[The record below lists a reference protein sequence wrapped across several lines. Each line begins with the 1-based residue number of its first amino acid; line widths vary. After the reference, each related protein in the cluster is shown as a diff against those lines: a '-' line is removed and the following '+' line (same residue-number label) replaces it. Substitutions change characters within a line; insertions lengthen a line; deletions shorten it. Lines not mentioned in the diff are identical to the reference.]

1 MAVKKVAKAEK
12 ETKVKAVKSAKAVKA
27 AKTLK
32 TSKVAKSVK
41 NEKTSKAPKAVKTV
55 KAAKKEK
62 TAKPLTPEKE
72 VEIEIE
78 ETGKITDALLIKYSK
93 SLRSL
98 LDEKKG
104 ENISLLDLR
113 KVNSFLDYFIICT
126 GTSPA
131 HLRSMA
137 KDVQRFFADKDIKLR
152 GMSDLS
158 SDWVVLDYSEIV
170 IHLFSLEAR
179 GYYDLDKLWSD
190 AVRL

>member
-27 AKTLK
+27 AKTVK
-32 TSKVAKSVK
+32 ASKVAKSVK
-41 NEKTSKAPKAVKTV
+41 TVKTSKTAKTVKKV

-62 TAKPLTPEKE
+62 AAKVPAPEM
-72 VEIEIE
+72 EIEIE
-78 ETGKITDALLIKYSK
+78 ETGKITDALLIKYAK
-93 SLRSL
+93 SLRGL

-113 KVNSFLDYFIICT
+113 TVNSFLDYFIICT

-137 KDVQRFFADKDIKLR
+137 KDVQRFFSDKDIKLR

-170 IHLFSLEAR
+170 IHLFSQEAR